1 MSYYIMF
8 SYNYIS
14 ASQEPGDVLVDVLT
28 DAGSRLGRTFF
39 RYNSSNSDLQIVKDP
54 NLQAQYFFELSKH
67 FKFLGNDSNITKESQ
82 GNVKKQTLL
91 G

>member
-14 ASQEPGDVLVDVLT
+14 ASQVPGDVLVVVLT
-28 DAGSRLGRTFF
+28 DAGRRLGVTVFQYTSYRDFIPRFT
-39 RYNSSNSDLQIVKDP
+39 KD
-54 NLQAQYFFELSKH
+54 QAQYFAELSKN
-67 FKFLGNDSNITKESQ
+67 FEFLGNDSNITKESE